1 MRLAKLSTILAVGA
15 VLLLSLPVFADTYTI
30 FYQPTDGVYLP
41 STINYGGGD
50 GSGNTISSLGPFIFS
65 SPLVQLSVPGSW
77 ATWNCPPATESCT
90 PNVLY
95 TNGAT
100 TIHLISGGYNTVGVE
115 VEPDAFAVETISVTF
130 NDQFGQPI
138 ATIIRDV
145 NGSGGALLFALQ
157 DDTPGKWISHIDVED
172 LNGGDFAIAELRQG
186 NSVPEPGT
194 LLMFGSAVLGIAGTI
209 RRKLF

>member
-1 MRLAKLSTILAVGA
+1 MRFAKLSTIIAVGA
-15 VLLLSLPVFADTYTI
+15 LLLLTLPLSADTYTV
-30 FYQPTDGVYLP
+30 FSQPTDGVYIP

-50 GSGNTISSLGPFIFS
+50 GSGTTISSLGPFTFS

-100 TIHLISGGYNTVGVE
+100 TIHLISGGYNTAGVE
-115 VEPDAFAVETISVTF
+115 VEPDQFAIETISVTF
-130 NDQFGQPI
+130 NDQFGSPI
-138 ATIIRDV
+138 ATITRTV

-157 DDTPGKWISHIDVED
+157 DDTPGKWISHLDIVDS
-172 LNGGDFAIAELRQG
+172 NGDDFAISQLRQG
-186 NSVPEPGT
+186 NSIPEPGT
-194 LLMFGSAVLGIAGTI
+194 MLMFGSGILGLAGTL
-209 RRKLF
+209 RRKFL

>member
-1 MRLAKLSTILAVGA
+1 MEL
-15 VLLLSLPVFADTYTI
+15 
-30 FYQPTDGVYLP
+30 
-41 STINYGGGD
+41 
-50 GSGNTISSLGPFIFS
+50 
-65 SPLVQLSVPGSW
+65 
-77 ATWNCPPATESCT
+77 
-90 PNVLY
+90 
-95 TNGAT
+95 
-100 TIHLISGGYNTVGVE
+100 E

-194 LLMFGSAVLGIAGTI
+194 LLMFGSAVLGLAGMI